1 MMSQFA
7 VGKIWRKTRLFER
20 PCQADA
26 CREGDSVLSK
36 RCKTE
41 VYIEPRHGFLMPPI
55 PDSERTPLVIALLG
69 VIEGL
74 AERMQKK
81 KKKLLRR
88 T

>member
-1 MMSQFA
+1 
-7 VGKIWRKTRLFER
+7 
-20 PCQADA
+20 
-26 CREGDSVLSK
+26 
-36 RCKTE
+36 
-41 VYIEPRHGFLMPPI
+41 MPPI